1 MSMEACKSSGG
12 TNADLLQAG
21 QVNRY
26 REAEVAITLPTLFI
40 HSACSVGASTTLDNL
55 DMLALDE

>member
-1 MSMEACKSSGG
+1 MEACKSSGG

-21 QVNRY
+21 QVNGY
-26 REAEVAITLPTLFI
+26 RKVEVAITLPMLCI
-40 HSACSVGASTTLDNL
+40 HSMCSVGASITIDNL